1 MSPRCD
7 FSEPDATDKTEE
19 LFKPNRIMKHLTR
32 TLWLV
37 ALILCCSLQ
46 QAAAQMQLPP
56 LPVDKNVRIG
66 KLDNGLTYYIR
77 HNEKPENRVEFYIAQ
92 KVGSILEEPQQRG
105 LAHFLEHMAF
115 NGTENFPG
123 DERGLGIVQWCE
135 TKGIKFGTNLNAY
148 TSVDETVYNI
158 NNVPSTDPAIVDSC
172 LLILHDWSNAVL
184 LSDKEIDK
192 ERGVIREEWR
202 SRNVGMLRL
211 YTDAQAT
218 FYPDSK
224 YSDCMPIGSIDVIN
238 NFPYQAIRD
247 YYAKWY
253 RPDLQGIIVVGDID
267 VDQMEQKIKALFA
280 DIKLPENR
288 AERIWYPV
296 PDNEEPIVY
305 IGKDKEI
312 DLPLVNIY
320 FKHDATP
327 DSIKGSIM
335 YLAQNYMLNAIATM
349 LNERFSELAQS
360 ANPPFNMAF
369 CSPDADFFLSST
381 KKALDVSAYA
391 KEDGLN
397 NALKVLL
404 EELERVRRYGFTESE
419 YARARANIL
428 QRLESAYN
436 EREKTNNMAY
446 VNECLQHFLHAEP
459 IPGIEY
465 EYSTMNQLAPNIPV
479 AAINEVAKQLI
490 TENNQAVFIAAP
502 EKEGVVVPTKE
513 EVVAGLKGMSKLDV
527 QPYVDKVSN
536 EPLIKEAPQGGKI
549 VSQKDNALFGATEL
563 TLSNG
568 VKVYVKKTDFKADE
582 IRMNGFSLGGMSLF
596 DTADKLNYSNMNGVV
611 DAGGAGNFS
620 NVELTKLLAGKKVSV
635 SATIGTTRE
644 NVYGS
649 CSPKDFETMM
659 QLTYLYITQPRK
671 DEEAFASFK
680 NRLKAQLESSEANPM
695 SALSDTLSYELY
707 GQNPRFLNMKADMVD
722 QLDYD
727 RILELYKQ
735 AFADCG
741 DFKFIFVGNAELDS
755 IKPYIEQYL
764 GALPAKNAKQTYNKA
779 NLLTP
784 AKGTKENI
792 FAKEQQTPMAT
803 VAMFISGNCEYNL
816 RNFVLLSVLDQ
827 ALDMVYTE
835 EIREKEGGT
844 YGVSTYGSLGSERQ
858 DAMLQIVYQT
868 DPAKYE
874 QLNSI
879 IVEQLE
885 KMAKNGPSEE
895 QMQKV
900 KEYMLKKYKDNQKEN
915 SYWMNNLMEMLYT
928 GQDMTKDYE
937 ALVSGLTAQ
946 DVAAFAKA
954 LLDQNNKLTVVMTVP
969 E

>member
-1 MSPRCD
+1 M
-7 FSEPDATDKTEE
+7 
-19 LFKPNRIMKHLTR
+19 
-32 TLWLV
+32 
-37 ALILCCSLQ
+37 ALILCLGLQ

-135 TKGIKFGTNLNAY
+135 SKGIKFGTNLNAY

-158 NNVPSTDPAIVDSC
+158 ENVPSTDAAIVDSC
-172 LLILHDWSNAVL
+172 LLILHDWSNSIL
-184 LSDKEIDK
+184 LADQEIDK

-238 NFPYQAIRD
+238 NFPYQDIRD

-267 VDQMEQKIKALFA
+267 VDQMEQKIKTLFA
-280 DIKLPENR
+280 DIQLPENR

-312 DLPLVNIY
+312 DMPLVDIY

-327 DSIKGSIM
+327 DSIKGTVM
-335 YLAQNYMLNAIATM
+335 YLAQNYMLNAISTM

-369 CSPDADFFLSST
+369 CSPDGDFFLSGT
-381 KKALDVSAYA
+381 KKAFNVTAYT
-391 KEDGLN
+391 KDDGLSN
-397 NALKVLL
+397 GLKVLL
-404 EELERVRRYGFTESE
+404 QEVERVRRHGFTESE

-428 QRLESAYN
+428 QQLESAYN

-465 EYSTMNQLAPNIPV
+465 EYTTLNQLAPNIPV
-479 AAINEVAKQLI
+479 QAINEVAKQLI
-490 TENNQAVFIAAP
+490 TDNNQAVFIAAP
-502 EKEGVVVPTKE
+502 EKEGVVIPTKE
-513 EVVAGLKGMSKLDV
+513 EVIADLKAMPTLQV
-527 QPYVDKVSN
+527 EAYVDKVSN

-549 VSQKDNALFGATEL
+549 VSQKENALFGATEL

-568 VKVYVKKTDFKADE
+568 IKVYVKKTDFKADE
-582 IRMNGFSLGGMSLF
+582 IRMHGFSQGGTSLF
-596 DTADKLNYSNMNGVV
+596 DAADKLNYSLMNGAV

-620 NVELTKLLAGKKVSV
+620 NVELTKVLAGKKVSV
-635 SATIGTTRE
+635 SATVGSTQE
-644 NVYGS
+644 NVNGN

-659 QLTYLYITQPRK
+659 QLTYLYLTQPRK

-680 NRLKAQLESSEANPM
+680 NRMKAQLESAEANPM
-695 SALSDTLSYELY
+695 SALSDTLGYEMY
-707 GQNPRFLNMKADMVD
+707 GQNERYFNMKAAMID
-722 QLDYD
+722 QVDYD
-727 RILELYKQ
+727 RILGLYKQ

-741 DFKFIFVGNAELDS
+741 DFTFIFVGNAELDS

-764 GALPAKNAKQTYNKA
+764 GALPGTSAKQTYNKA
-779 NLLTP
+779 NLLIP

-803 VAMFISGNCEYNL
+803 VAMIASGDVEYNL
-816 RNFVLLSVLDQ
+816 RNSVLMSVLNQ

-844 YGVSTYGSLGSERQ
+844 YGVSTYGQLSSERQ

-868 DPAKYE
+868 DPAKFE
-874 QLNSI
+874 HLNGI
-879 IVEQLE
+879 INAQLE
-885 KMAKNGPSEE
+885 KMAKEGPSAE
-895 QMQKV
+895 QMQKI
-900 KEYMLKKYKDNQKEN
+900 KEYMLKKYADNQKEN
-915 SYWMNNLMEMLYT
+915 SYWMNNIKEVLYT

-937 ALVSGLTAQ
+937 ALINGLTAQ
-946 DVAAFAKA
+946 DVAQFAA
-954 LLDQNNKLTVVMTVP
+954 DLLKQGNKLTVVMTVP
-969 E
+969 ETK

>member
-1 MSPRCD
+1 M
-7 FSEPDATDKTEE
+7 
-19 LFKPNRIMKHLTR
+19 
-32 TLWLV
+32 
-37 ALILCCSLQ
+37 ALILCLGLQ

-158 NNVPSTDPAIVDSC
+158 SNVPSTDPAVVDSC
-172 LLILHDWSNAVL
+172 LLILHDWSDAIL
-184 LSDKEIDK
+184 LADQEIDK

-238 NFPYQAIRD
+238 NFPYQDIRD

-267 VDQMEQKIKALFA
+267 VDQMEQKIKTLFA
-280 DIKLPENR
+280 DIQLPENR

-312 DLPLVNIY
+312 DMPLVDIY

-327 DSIKGSIM
+327 DSIKGTVM
-335 YLAQNYMLNAIATM
+335 YLAQNYMLNAISTM

-369 CSPDADFFLSST
+369 CSPDGDFFLSGT
-381 KKALDVSAYA
+381 KKAFNVTAYT
-391 KEDGLN
+391 KDDGLSN
-397 NALKVLL
+397 GLKVLL
-404 EELERVRRYGFTESE
+404 QEVERVRRHGFTESE

-428 QRLESAYN
+428 QQLESAYN

-465 EYSTMNQLAPNIPV
+465 EYTTLNQLAPNIPV
-479 AAINEVAKQLI
+479 QAINEVAKQLI
-490 TENNQAVFIAAP
+490 TDNNQAVFIAAP
-502 EKEGVVVPTKE
+502 EKEGVVIPTKE
-513 EVVAGLKGMSKLDV
+513 EVIADLKAMPTLQV
-527 QPYVDKVSN
+527 EAYVDKVSN

-549 VSQKDNALFGATEL
+549 VSQKENALFGATEL

-568 VKVYVKKTDFKADE
+568 IKVYVKKTDFKADE
-582 IRMNGFSLGGMSLF
+582 IRMHGFSQGGTSLF
-596 DTADKLNYSNMNGVV
+596 DAADKLNYSLMNGAV

-620 NVELTKLLAGKKVSV
+620 NVELTKVLAGKKVSV
-635 SATIGTTRE
+635 SATVGSTQE
-644 NVYGS
+644 NVNGN

-659 QLTYLYITQPRK
+659 QLTYLYLTQPRK

-680 NRLKAQLESSEANPM
+680 NRMKAQLESAEANPM
-695 SALSDTLSYELY
+695 SALSDTLGYEMY
-707 GQNPRFLNMKADMVD
+707 GQNERYFNMKAAMID
-722 QLDYD
+722 QVDYD

-741 DFKFIFVGNAELDS
+741 DFQFIFVGNAELDS

-764 GALPAKNAKQTYNKA
+764 GALPGTSTKQTYNKA
-779 NLLTP
+779 NLLIP

-803 VAMFISGNCEYNL
+803 VAMIASGDVAYNL
-816 RNFVLLSVLDQ
+816 RDFVLMSVLDQ

-844 YGVSTYGSLGSERQ
+844 YGVSIYGQLSSERQ

-868 DPAKYE
+868 DPAKFE
-874 QLNSI
+874 HLNGIINAQLD
-879 IVEQLE
+879 
-885 KMAKNGPSEE
+885 KMAKEGPTAE
-895 QMQKV
+895 QMQKI
-900 KEYMLKKYKDNQKEN
+900 KEYMLKKYADNQKEN
-915 SYWMNNLMEMLYT
+915 SYWMNNIKEVLYT

-937 ALVSGLTAQ
+937 ALINGLTAQ
-946 DVAAFAKA
+946 DVAQFAA
-954 LLDQNNKLTVVMTVP
+954 DLLKQGNKLTVVMTVP
-969 E
+969 ETK

>member
-1 MSPRCD
+1 
-7 FSEPDATDKTEE
+7 
-19 LFKPNRIMKHLTR
+19 MKQFTK

-37 ALILCCSLQ
+37 ALVLCLGLQ

-115 NGTENFPG
+115 NGTKNFPG

-135 TKGIKFGTNLNAY
+135 SKGIKFGTNLNAY

-158 NNVPSTDPAIVDSC
+158 SNVPSTDQAVVDSC
-172 LLILHDWSNAVL
+172 LLILHDWSDAIL
-184 LSDKEIDK
+184 LADKEIDK

-202 SRNVGMLRL
+202 SRNVGMIRL
-211 YTDAQAT
+211 WTEAQPVL
-218 FYPDSK
+218 YPDSK
-224 YSDCMPIGSIDVIN
+224 YADCMPIGSIDVIN
-238 NFPYQAIRD
+238 NFPYQDIRD
-247 YYAKWY
+247 YYEKWY
-253 RPDLQGIIVVGDID
+253 RPDLQGLIIVGDID
-267 VDQMEQKIKALFA
+267 VEQIEQKIKTLFA
-280 DIKLPENR
+280 DVKMPENA

-296 PDNEEPIVY
+296 ADNEEPIVY

-312 DLPLVNIY
+312 DMPMVDIY

-335 YLAQNYMLNAIATM
+335 YLAQDYMMSAIARM
-349 LNERFSELAQS
+349 LNERLSELAQS
-360 ANPPFNMAF
+360 ANPPFNMAG
-369 CSPDADFFLSST
+369 CSPDADFFLSGT
-381 KKALDVSAYA
+381 KKSFNITAYT
-391 KEDGLN
+391 KDDGLS

-404 EELERVRRYGFTESE
+404 QEVERVRRHGFTESE

-428 QRLESAYN
+428 QSLESQYN
-436 EREKTNNMAY
+436 EREKTNNERY

-459 IPGIEY
+459 MPGIEY
-465 EYSTMNQLAPNIPV
+465 EYSTLNQLAPNIPV
-479 AAINEVAKQLI
+479 QAINEVVKQLI
-490 TENNQAVFIAAP
+490 TDNNQAVFIAAP
-502 EKEGVVVPTKE
+502 DKEDVVIPTKE
-513 EVVAGLKGMSKLDV
+513 EVVADLKAMPTLQV
-527 QPYVDKVSN
+527 EAYVDKVSN
-536 EPLIKEAPQGGKI
+536 EPLIKEAPKGGKI

-582 IRMNGFSLGGMSLF
+582 IRMQGFSLGGTSLF
-596 DTADKLNYSNMNGVV
+596 DTADKLNYSAMNGAV

-635 SATIGTTRE
+635 SAYVGSTQE
-644 NVYGS
+644 SVNGS

-659 QLTYLYITQPRK
+659 QLTYLYLTQPRK

-680 NRLKAQLESSEANPM
+680 NRLKAQLESAEANPM
-695 SALSDTLSYELY
+695 SALSDTLSHEIY
-707 GQNPRFLNMKADMVD
+707 GQNERYFNMKAAMVD

-727 RILELYKQ
+727 RILALYKQ

-741 DFKFIFVGNAELDS
+741 DFTFILVGNAELDS
-755 IKPYIEQYL
+755 IKPYIETYL
-764 GALPAKNAKQTYNKA
+764 GALPATNAKQTYNKA
-779 NLLTP
+779 NLLIP

-803 VAMFISGNCEYNL
+803 VAIIASGNVAYNL
-816 RNFVLLSVLDQ
+816 RDFVLMSVLDQ

-844 YGVSTYGSLGSERQ
+844 YGVSIYGQLSSERQ

-868 DPAKYE
+868 DPAKFE
-874 QLNSI
+874 HLNGIINAQLD
-879 IVEQLE
+879 
-885 KMAKNGPSEE
+885 KMAKEGPTAE
-895 QMQKV
+895 QMQKI
-900 KEYMLKKYKDNQKEN
+900 KEYMLKKYADNQKEN
-915 SYWMNNLMEMLYT
+915 SYWMNNLKEKLYT
-928 GQDMTKDYE
+928 GVDMTQDYE
-937 ALVSGLTAQ
+937 ALVNGLTAQ
-946 DVAAFAKA
+946 DVAQFAKA
-954 LLDQNNKLTVVMTVP
+954 LLDQGNKLTVVMTVP
-969 E
+969 ETK

>member
-1 MSPRCD
+1 
-7 FSEPDATDKTEE
+7 
-19 LFKPNRIMKHLTR
+19 MKRLTR
-32 TLWLV
+32 TLWLA
-37 ALILCCSLQ
+37 ALILCLGLQ
-46 QAAAQMQLPP
+46 QAVAQMQLPP
-56 LPVDKNVRIG
+56 LPVDPQVRIG
-66 KLDNGLTYYIR
+66 RLDNGLTYYIR

-115 NGTENFPG
+115 NGTKNFPG

-135 TKGIKFGTNLNAY
+135 SKGIKFGTNLNAY

-158 NNVPSTDPAIVDSC
+158 ENVPSTDAAIVDSC
-172 LLILHDWSNAVL
+172 LLILHDWSNSIL
-184 LSDKEIDK
+184 LADQEIDK

-267 VDQMEQKIKALFA
+267 VDQMEQKIKTLFS
-280 DIKLPENR
+280 DIKLPAER

-312 DLPLVNIY
+312 DTPIVDIY

-327 DSIKGSIM
+327 DSIKGSVM
-335 YLAQNYMLNAIATM
+335 YLAQQYMLDAIATM
-349 LNERFSELAQS
+349 LNQRFSELAQS
-360 ANPPFNMAF
+360 PNPPFNMAG
-369 CSPDADFFLSST
+369 CSPDGDFFISGT
-381 KKALDVSAYA
+381 KKAFNVSAYC
-391 KEDGLN
+391 KDDGLS

-404 EELERVRRYGFTESE
+404 QEVERVRRHGFTESE
-419 YARARANIL
+419 YTRARANIL
-428 QRLESAYN
+428 QQLESVYN
-436 EREKTNNMAY
+436 EREKTNNDRY

-465 EYSTMNQLAPNIPV
+465 EYATLNQLAPNIPV
-479 AAINEVAKQLI
+479 QAINQVAQQLI
-490 TENNQAVFIAAP
+490 TDNNQAVFIAAP
-502 EKEGVVVPTKE
+502 DKEGVVIPTQE
-513 EVVAGLKGMSKLDV
+513 EVIADLKAMPTLDV

-536 EPLIKEAPQGGKI
+536 EPLMKEAPQGGKI
-549 VSQKDNALFGATEL
+549 VSQKDNALFGATLL

-568 VKVYVKKTDFKADE
+568 IKVYVKKTDFKADE
-582 IRMNGFSLGGMSLF
+582 IRMHGFSQGGTSLF
-596 DTADKLNYSNMNGVV
+596 DAADKLNYSLMNGAV

-620 NVELTKLLAGKKVSV
+620 NVELTKMLAGKKVSV
-635 SATIGTTRE
+635 SATVGSTQE
-644 NVYGS
+644 NVNGN

-659 QLTYLYITQPRK
+659 QLTYLYLTQPRK

-680 NRLKAQLESSEANPM
+680 NRMKAQLESAEANPM
-695 SALSDTLSYELY
+695 SALSDTLGYEMY
-707 GQNPRFLNMKADMVD
+707 GQNERYFNMKAAMIDQVD
-722 QLDYD
+722 YN
-727 RILELYKQ
+727 RILGLYKQ

-741 DFKFIFVGNAELDS
+741 DFTFIFVGNAELDS

-764 GALPAKNAKQTYNKA
+764 GALPGTSAKQNYNKA
-779 NLLTP
+779 NLLIP

-803 VAMFISGNCEYNL
+803 VAMILSGNLEYNL
-816 RNFVLLSVLDQ
+816 RNSVLMSVLNQ

-844 YGVSTYGSLGSERQ
+844 YGVSTYGQLSSERQ
-858 DAMLQIVYQT
+858 DAMVQIVYQT

-874 QLNSI
+874 HLNGI
-879 IVEQLE
+879 INAQLE
-885 KMAKNGPSEE
+885 KMAKEGPSAE
-895 QMQKV
+895 QMQKI
-900 KEYMLKKYKDNQKEN
+900 KEYMLKKYADNQKEN
-915 SYWMNNLMEMLYT
+915 SYWMNNIKEVLYT

-937 ALVSGLTAQ
+937 ALINGLTAQ
-946 DVAAFAKA
+946 DVAQFAA
-954 LLDQNNKLTVVMTVP
+954 DLLKQGNKLTVVMTVP
-969 E
+969 ETK

>member
-1 MSPRCD
+1 
-7 FSEPDATDKTEE
+7 
-19 LFKPNRIMKHLTR
+19 MKRLTR
-32 TLWLV
+32 TLWLA
-37 ALILCCSLQ
+37 ALILCLGLQ
-46 QAAAQMQLPP
+46 QAVAQMQLPP
-56 LPVDKNVRIG
+56 LPVDQSVRIG

-115 NGTENFPG
+115 NGTKNFPG

-158 NNVPSTDPAIVDSC
+158 SNVPSTDPAIVDSC

-184 LSDKEIDK
+184 LTDKEIDK

-211 YTDAQAT
+211 WTDAQAT

-224 YSDCMPIGSIDVIN
+224 YSDCMPIGHLDVIN

-267 VDQMEQKIKALFA
+267 VDQMEQKIKTLFS
-280 DIKLPENR
+280 DIKLPAER

-312 DLPLVNIY
+312 DTPIVDIY

-327 DSIKGSIM
+327 DSIKGSVM
-335 YLAQNYMLNAIATM
+335 YLAQQYMLDAIATM
-349 LNERFSELAQS
+349 LNQRFSELAQS
-360 ANPPFNMAF
+360 PNPPFNMAG
-369 CSPDADFFLSST
+369 CSPDGDFFISGT
-381 KKALDVSAYA
+381 KKAFNVSAYC
-391 KEDGLN
+391 KDDGLS

-404 EELERVRRYGFTESE
+404 QEVERVRRHGFTESE
-419 YARARANIL
+419 YTRARANIL
-428 QRLESAYN
+428 QQLESVYN
-436 EREKTNNMAY
+436 EREKTNNDRY
-446 VNECLQHFLHAEP
+446 VNQCLQHFLHAEP

-465 EYSTMNQLAPNIPV
+465 EYATLNQLAPNIPV
-479 AAINEVAKQLI
+479 QAINQVAQQLI
-490 TENNQAVFIAAP
+490 TDNNQAVFIAAP
-502 EKEGVVVPTKE
+502 DKEGVTIPAKE
-513 EVVAGLKGMSKLDV
+513 EVIADLKAMPTLDV

-536 EPLIKEAPQGGKI
+536 EPLMKEAPQGGKI
-549 VSQKDNALFGATEL
+549 VSQKDNALFGATLL

-568 VKVYVKKTDFKADE
+568 IKVYVKKTDFKADE
-582 IRMNGFSLGGMSLF
+582 IRMSGFSLGGMTNF
-596 DTADKLNYSNMNGVV
+596 DAADKLNYSFMNGAV

-620 NVELTKLLAGKKVSV
+620 NIELTKMLAGKNVSV
-635 SATIGTTRE
+635 TASVGSTQE
-644 NVYGS
+644 NVNGS

-659 QLTYLYITQPRK
+659 QLTYLYLTQPRK
-671 DEEAFASFK
+671 DEEAFTSFM
-680 NRLKAQLESSEANPM
+680 NRMKAQLESSEANPL
-695 SALSDTLSYELY
+695 SVFSDTLSYEMY
-707 GQNPRFLNMKADMVD
+707 GQNERFINVKASMVD
-722 QLDYD
+722 QVDYD

-741 DFKFIFVGNAELDS
+741 DFQFIFVGNAELDS
-755 IKPYIEQYL
+755 IKPYIETYL
-764 GALPAKNAKQTYNKA
+764 GALPAKSAKQNYNKA
-779 NLLTP
+779 NLLIP
-784 AKGTKENI
+784 AKGIKENI

-803 VAMFISGNCEYNL
+803 VAMVITGNCTYNL
-816 RNFVLLSVLDQ
+816 RSSVLMSVLNQ

-844 YGVSTYGSLGSERQ
+844 YGVSTYGMLGSERQ
-858 DAMLQIVYQT
+858 DATLQIVYQT
-868 DPAKYE
+868 DPAKFE
-874 QLNSI
+874 HLNGI
-879 IVEQLE
+879 INTQLE
-885 KMAKNGPSEE
+885 KMAQQGPSDE
-895 QMQKV
+895 QMQKI
-900 KEYMLKKYKDNQKEN
+900 KEYMLKKYADNQKEN
-915 SYWMNNLMEMLYT
+915 GYWLGNIREMLYT
-928 GQDMTKDYE
+928 GMDKTKDYE
-937 ALVSGLTAQ
+937 ALVNGLTAQ
-946 DVAAFAKA
+946 DVAQFAQA
-954 LLDQNNKLTVVMTVP
+954 LLKQGNKLTVVMTVP